1 MLYFR
6 ILKAVPAFAGFLQEG
21 WDFLGV
27 NAYRKDALCRH
38 LSPLDRRLKY
48 KKVSVSQ
55 PYQRLLKAFEI
66 DFLLWALLAFA
77 FLSHTQQSKDKLQQS
92 QIFLTAQQQTR
103 TVHISGNRISKGSAI
118 TIQAMKHPPKGREG
132 ETEWQQ
138 MTYSH
143 SQLLNNAWKVLEHEQ
158 PTVEGSCANGR
169 KEE

>member
-1 MLYFR
+1 MHFLSFCRKAEVSWAWKLIGKMLS
-6 ILKAVPAFAGFLQEG
+6 AVICLFWTEG
-21 WDFLGV
+21 S
-27 NAYRKDALCRH
+27 NIK
-38 LSPLDRRLKY
+38 KY
-48 KKVSVSQ
+48 QWVSHT
-55 PYQRLLKAFEI
+55 RLLKAFEI

-77 FLSHTQQSKDKLQQS
+77 FLSRTQQSKDKLQQS

-103 TVHISGNRISKGSAI
+103 TVHISGNGISKGSAI